1 MTHDDEE
8 IWLRAYCAALVPLTP
23 AANRDDVA
31 TEAYYVADAALLA
44 YHDRWDRKHALPY
57 LLSADADDPDWL
69 AQHLPTRYLPHALEI
84 ASTVAWLQAL
94 EDALRWLADPDARLS
109 AGLHLDPLGAAH
121 RWLTE
126 TP

>member
-1 MTHDDEE
+1 MIHDDEE
-8 IWLRAYCAALVPLTP
+8 IWLRAYCATLVPLTP

-31 TEAYYVADAALLA
+31 AEAYYVADAALLA

-69 AQHLPTRYLPHALEI
+69 AREQAAHRGIWDPDHRLEI
-84 ASTVAWLQAL
+84 ATLISAAEAL
-94 EDALRWLADPDARLS
+94 ER
-109 AGLHLDPLGAAH
+109 G
-121 RWLTE
+121 